1 MTIYQHHISFTIHF
15 LSRNLDR
22 AADAAISK
30 VSVDVL
36 TIGVCGGAAPGGGEA
51 PGVGAGVVNH
61 ALVDEGELAGGG
73 AGGHRGRG
81 GHAGGGGGTGAGVA
95 VAIVALHVVTVR
107 VSSGGAPG
115 LRVASSCG
123 AARVGHAPELEGEHA
138 LSTGS
143 GSIYSGAYATGC
155 CGCGANVNDNSCCCS
170 SRCGGSSSSSGGSR
184 SSSCSSTCGQCFTCL
199 GLTFT

>member
-15 LSRNLDR
+15 LSRNFDR

-123 AARVGHAPELEGEHA
+123 AACVGHAPELEGEHA
-138 LSTGS
+138 LSARS
-143 GSIYSGAYATGC
+143 GSIYRRACATGC
-155 CGCGANVNDNSCCCS
+155 CCSC
-170 SRCGGSSSSSGGSR
+170 CGGSSSSSSGGSRSR